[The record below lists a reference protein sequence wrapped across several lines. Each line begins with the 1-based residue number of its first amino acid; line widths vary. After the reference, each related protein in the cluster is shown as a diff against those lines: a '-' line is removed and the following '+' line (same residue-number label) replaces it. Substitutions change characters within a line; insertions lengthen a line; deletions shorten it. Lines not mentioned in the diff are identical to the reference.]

1 MGILSKRLSSRRL
14 STKRLSTRRLFR
26 RFDFV
31 PRSAWW
37 VIGARGLR
45 AFAHGFLSVGLAIF
59 LTDKGLGLGGVGL
72 FLSAGVAGGA
82 LWALGLGAL
91 ISRFGRRRS
100 LVGLTLVSAGFSAA
114 LLTTDSPA
122 WLAIFSLLGG
132 LSGVGGAGGAGPA
145 QPLEQTILADACPS
159 SRHASLFALYRF
171 VASGA
176 TAAGGLAAGIP
187 GWLESAGLLSMTT
200 GLACLVAA
208 FALCLLAV
216 AGLYSR
222 LPASVESEPTQPAW
236 SNPLNT
242 PSRHLILR
250 LNALFGVDQLGSS
263 LVPTALLTYWFHSE
277 FGLEL
282 GELAVL
288 AASAH
293 LLSAFSMVLS
303 ARLSARIGYVRTM
316 VFSHLPASLML
327 VALPFAP
334 NVAVAVA
341 LWLGRGL
348 LSQMDIPARDALI
361 MAAVPPDER
370 VAMASV
376 HLMGRNGMG
385 TVGPVLAT
393 ALWQS
398 WSAAAPLLGGGL
410 LKVGY
415 DLALYSAY
423 RKHRFDESE

>member
-1 MGILSKRLSSRRL
+1 MESLY
-14 STKRLSTRRLFR
+14 R

-37 VIGARGLR
+37 VIAARGLR
-45 AFAHGFLSVGLAIF
+45 AFGHGFLSVGLAIF
-59 LTDKGLGLGGVGL
+59 LTNKGLGLGAVGL
-72 FLSAGVAGGA
+72 FLSAGVVGGA

-91 ISRFGRRRS
+91 VARFGRRRS
-100 LVGLTLVSAGFSAA
+100 LVGLTLLSAVFSAA
-114 LLTTDSPA
+114 LLTTDSPV
-122 WLAIFSLLGG
+122 WLVAFSLLGS
-132 LSGVGGAGGAGPA
+132 LSGVGGAGGSGPA
-145 QPLEQTILADACPS
+145 QPLEQAILADACPS
-159 SRHASLFALYRF
+159 SQHASLFALYRF
-171 VASGA
+171 VASLA

-187 GWLESAGLLSMTT
+187 GGLASAGVLSITS
-200 GLACLVAA
+200 GLSCGVAA
-208 FALCLLAV
+208 FAFCLLAV
-216 AGLYSR
+216 AWLYSR
-222 LPASVESEPTQPAW
+222 LPEAAEAEPTQPPW
-236 SNPLNT
+236 TNPLNT

-250 LNALFGVDQLGSS
+250 LNALFSVDQLGSS
-263 LVPTALLTYWFHSE
+263 LVPTTLLTYWFHTK

-282 GELAVL
+282 GELALL

-293 LLSAFSMVLS
+293 LLSAFSMGVSAHLS
-303 ARLSARIGYVRTM
+303 AKIGYVRTM

-334 NVAVAVA
+334 SASVAVA

-361 MAAVPPDER
+361 MAAVPPGER

-393 ALWQS
+393 SLWQA

-415 DLALYSAY
+415 DLALYATY
-423 RKHRFDESE
+423 RKLRLEANN

>member
-1 MGILSKRLSSRRL
+1 MRPLS
-14 STKRLSTRRLFR
+14 R

-37 VIGARGLR
+37 VIAARGLR
-45 AFAHGFLSVGLAIF
+45 AFGYGFLSVGLAIF
-59 LTDKGLGLGGVGL
+59 LTDKGLGLGAVGL
-72 FLSAGVAGGA
+72 FLSAGVVGGA
-82 LWALGLGAL
+82 LWAFGLGAL
-91 ISRFGRRRS
+91 VARFGRRRS
-100 LVGLTLVSAGFSAA
+100 LVGLTLISAGFSAA
-114 LLTTDSPA
+114 LLATDSPG
-122 WLAIFSLLGG
+122 WLVVFSLLGS
-132 LSGVGGAGGAGPA
+132 LSGVGGAGGTGPA
-145 QPLEQTILADACPS
+145 QPLEQAILADACPPT
-159 SRHASLFALYRF
+159 RHASLFALYRF
-171 VASGA
+171 VASLA

-187 GWLESAGLLSMTT
+187 GGLASAGVLSITS
-200 GLACLVAA
+200 GLSYLVAA
-208 FALCLLAV
+208 FACCLLAV
-216 AGLYSR
+216 AWLYSR
-222 LPASVESEPTQPAW
+222 LPDGVEAEAAQPPW
-236 SNPLNT
+236 TNPLNT
-242 PSRHLILR
+242 PSRPLILR

-263 LVPTALLTYWFHSE
+263 LVPTALLTYWFHTE

-282 GELAVL
+282 GELALL

-293 LLSAFSMVLS
+293 LLSAFSMLVS

-334 NVAVAVA
+334 SAPVAVA

-385 TVGPVLAT
+385 TRGARTGHCTLAVLVRGSPPTRRRA
-393 ALWQS
+393 AQGRIRSRPLWRLPQA
-398 WSAAAPLLGGGL
+398 SASKRG
-410 LKVGY
+410 
-415 DLALYSAY
+415 
-423 RKHRFDESE
+423 E